1 MNVLITNDGAVRVI
15 TLNRPNFR
23 NALNPELM
31 SELSDALAEA
41 DTDERVRVV
50 VIAGS
55 SHTFCAGADLSFEPD
70 PAPDSEGRG
79 PVGLVY
85 RSQEHLAE
93 MILAV
98 HECDKPIVAAVH
110 GAAVG
115 GGLALALAC
124 DLRVATTT
132 ARFGAA
138 FITVG
143 LSSCDVGVSY
153 FLPRLIGPTRAAE
166 MMLTGRH
173 VSGAEADAFGLLNR
187 LVDDEA
193 ALLPTA
199 LELAT
204 QVAATTEY
212 GRWMTKRG
220 MWLGID
226 APSLRHAIELEN
238 RTQVL
243 GTFTGNMTQAAVAF
257 MDKRDPEWKPL

>member
-1 MNVLITNDGAVRVI
+1 
-15 TLNRPNFR
+15 
-23 NALNPELM
+23 
-31 SELSDALAEA
+31 
-41 DTDERVRVV
+41 
-50 VIAGS
+50 
-55 SHTFCAGADLSFEPD
+55 
-70 PAPDSEGRG
+70 
-79 PVGLVY
+79 
-85 RSQEHLAE
+85 
-93 MILAV
+93 
-98 HECDKPIVAAVH
+98 
-110 GAAVG
+110 
-115 GGLALALAC
+115 
-124 DLRVATTT
+124 
-132 ARFGAA
+132 
-138 FITVG
+138 
-143 LSSCDVGVSY
+143 
-153 FLPRLIGPTRAAE
+153 TRAAE